1 MGSAAAARGR
11 LQHRILNVSAADCV
25 TAREGIEINVRGQ
38 RRCALGCNCTCQMRP
53 RSGSPG
59 NSNST
64 CVRMRRSNAGSK
76 LAARLVAKITTP
88 VYRSSSCSSTL
99 TTAVRFA
106 LGAAVDGRRSARGDR
121 VGFVEEEDG
130 LLLASGT
137 EDGGHVLRGFAH
149 PHRFQLGIAHN
160 QELTAERP
168 CDGLGA
174 DGLARARRP
183 SEIEGKTKPGG
194 VAFPQAPVFE
204 YQLMLGNLGQ
214 RNFESVAG
222 RGRQN
227 DIVKGSPWGD
237 AIDRSPA
244 GTTKE
249 AAKMRSAPQA
259 PPYLSRRQ
267 KINSL
272 VTRSRGVASNLC
284 AEQAIG
290 AARPAQQVT
299 RKGQRGRQLLPIFCV
314 REGMNTSAR
323 RFSHPAIR
331 SAFALGL
338 ASSLLLTGCGAKAT
352 SAVTTPAPT
361 PTPAPIPT
369 PASSCS
375 TPAVTITHTATAA
388 NSPQLV
394 ILDKNKYPLALCN
407 DGTAAAYVLRP
418 GAGAAANRWL
428 ISLQGGGEC
437 YDQASCS
444 SRAATMPTLVSS
456 ASYQANPSSAFGQG
470 GLLSPAASSNPDFY
484 DASTVQVLYC
494 SSDDWSGAKSS
505 STTYSPGDPTTWNFQ
520 GRAILDAVIADLSAS
535 HAFASATE
543 VMLTGQSAGGV
554 GTFAN
559 ANPVAKLVPSTA
571 RFVAYSDAGFGNGVD
586 NFLATAPPPNYI
598 DTVSTPNQ
606 IAKRAPAL
614 PLWNGTGDPV
624 CAAASPS
631 DVNSQINC
639 YSGQTLLAA
648 NGHHKPSYAC
658 LCLTRRHQPARHR
671 RHPQRRHHFGQSL
684 CCRDWLHRL
693 LCLEPENQS

>member
-1 MGSAAAARGR
+1 
-11 LQHRILNVSAADCV
+11 
-25 TAREGIEINVRGQ
+25 
-38 RRCALGCNCTCQMRP
+38 
-53 RSGSPG
+53 
-59 NSNST
+59 
-64 CVRMRRSNAGSK
+64 
-76 LAARLVAKITTP
+76 
-88 VYRSSSCSSTL
+88 
-99 TTAVRFA
+99 
-106 LGAAVDGRRSARGDR
+106 
-121 VGFVEEEDG
+121 
-130 LLLASGT
+130 
-137 EDGGHVLRGFAH
+137 
-149 PHRFQLGIAHN
+149 
-160 QELTAERP
+160 
-168 CDGLGA
+168 
-174 DGLARARRP
+174 
-183 SEIEGKTKPGG
+183 
-194 VAFPQAPVFE
+194 
-204 YQLMLGNLGQ
+204 
-214 RNFESVAG
+214 
-222 RGRQN
+222 
-227 DIVKGSPWGD
+227 
-237 AIDRSPA
+237 
-244 GTTKE
+244 
-249 AAKMRSAPQA
+249 
-259 PPYLSRRQ
+259 
-267 KINSL
+267 
-272 VTRSRGVASNLC
+272 
-284 AEQAIG
+284 
-290 AARPAQQVT
+290 
-299 RKGQRGRQLLPIFCV
+299 
-314 REGMNTSAR
+314 MNTSAR

-361 PTPAPIPT
+361 PVPSPT

-535 HAFASATE
+535 HSFASATE

-648 NGHHKPSYAC
+648 NGTISLPMLVSVSQEDTNQLGTAGIPNADITSGNLSAAETGYIAYFASNLRTNLEATNANVSLFSPDFFVHVEA
-658 LCLTRRHQPARHR
+658 TDPAYFNN
-671 RHPQRRHHFGQSL
+671 PVTFPNGSITLQQEVGDWYKAPCSVQR
-684 CCRDWLHRL
+684 
-693 LCLEPENQS
+693 NIAN